1 MHKKTR
7 LAIFCVLALSAPFL
21 LYADLRQNTEKE
33 LRNHYRDNTYILRN
47 FYDGSDL
54 KYDVRGD
61 LLSGGRPGIWSLD
74 GFFNVKRVKV
84 KKDKIMLEGT
94 RLLWSYDQKE
104 GKTVYYRSRD
114 LNIQIGPFESVPDAS
129 TSYAAIQ
136 NVFLQ
141 KNEFSASVPR
151 YWRQFVQKVF
161 EESVAPDPGPVNGE
175 PVVPWFAGDN
185 GPKEVVSASIQKSRL
200 IERITPEYP
209 ALALRLRVSGMVT
222 FLVTVDE
229 AGIPTVDAI
238 VNPIGV
244 GLEESAIEAI
254 SKWRYTPTYL
264 DGDPIPVR
272 ATVTVNFAI
281 GR

>member
-1 MHKKTR
+1 MYKNTR
-7 LAIFCVLALSAPFL
+7 LAIFYVLALSAPCL
-21 LYADLRQNTEKE
+21 LHADLRQNTEKE
-33 LRNHYRDNTYILRN
+33 LRSHYEDNTYILRN
-47 FYDGSDL
+47 FYDGTDL
-54 KYDVRGD
+54 KYDVHGD
-61 LLSGGRPGIWSLD
+61 LLSGGRPGIWSLS

-104 GKTVYYRSRD
+104 GKTVYYRYRD
-114 LNIQIGPFESVPDAS
+114 LNIEIGPFESVPDVP

-161 EESVAPDPGPVNGE
+161 EERAAPDSGLEDGK
-175 PVVPWFAGDN
+175 PVVPWFPGGN
-185 GPKEVVSASIQKSRL
+185 SQKEVVSASIQKSRL